1 MDTGGILPMADERR
15 RFERIDLPE
24 SARIHVLD
32 ENGKKLGKMKCLGR
46 GGMLF
51 ACDVPY
57 TPGTK
62 QVFQICDYAEGI
74 FHSVHTVVRYFNIF
88 GLACE
93 FEKLDTDTA
102 VDIGVW
108 IGQYYSASK

>member
-1 MDTGGILPMADERR
+1 MADERR
-15 RFERIDLPE
+15 RFERVDIPD
-24 SARIHVLD
+24 SARLHVL
-32 ENGKKLGKMKCLGR
+32 NPAGKKLGKVRILGR

-62 QVFQICDYAEGI
+62 QVFQICDYSDGVVR
-74 FHSVHTVVRYFNIF
+74 SVNTVVRYFTAQ
-88 GLACE
+88 GVACE
-93 FEKLDTDTA
+93 FEKLDTDAA

-108 IGQYYSASK
+108 IGKYYSSKS